1 MESKTLTLTF
11 RRESLERIRIYTC
24 IYYSAELG
32 MNKTL
37 LAYLLIVGISGTAGA
52 GTGIILKRTIGPVD
66 EKYPPGFSPE
76 EYRDEKLAD
85 NLAAY
90 KSSHSISGFT
100 DAELVNIGLELYKEH
115 DNSYWVGSGNADA
128 GVTVQS
134 VRNGE
139 IKRTIDGVTTYFE
152 EQISNGM
159 VGVAKRSTQLVP
171 GDEVKLYSGSPNN
184 AEVASYASD
193 PSIFNKEGYKGYLGK
208 TPDEMFIYVISN
220 KTTKSSSRKNENGD
234 IVINLELDTTI
245 STFYYKTQMKSISEL
260 DNLPQ
265 FSKVNHTY
273 TFANDMTLK
282 RLDVDEVYKAAKFGM
297 APETRNTLTYHY
309 YADGIRDIP
318 DLNTPFDYKVE
329 E

>member
-1 MESKTLTLTF
+1 
-11 RRESLERIRIYTC
+11 
-24 IYYSAELG
+24 

-52 GTGIILKRTIGPVD
+52 GTGVILKRTIGPVD
-66 EKYPPGFSPE
+66 EKYPPGFSPD
-76 EYRDEKLAD
+76 EYRDEKLAE
-85 NLAAY
+85 NLDTY
-90 KSSHSISGFT
+90 KNSSQSISDVIKNFT

-128 GVTVQS
+128 GITVQT

-139 IKRTIDGVTTYFE
+139 IKRTVDGVTTYFE

-159 VGVAKRSTQLVP
+159 VGVAKRSIQLVP
-171 GDEVKLYSGSPNN
+171 GDEVKLYSGSPSN
-184 AEVASYASD
+184 AEVASYTSD

-234 IVINLELDTTI
+234 IVINLELDTNI
-245 STFYYKTQMKSISEL
+245 STFYYKTQMKSISDL
-260 DNLPQ
+260 DNLPK

-273 TFANDMTLK
+273 TFSNEMVLK
-282 RLDVDEVYKAAKFGM
+282 RLDVDEVYNAAKFAM
-297 APETRNTLTYHY
+297 NTETHNTITYHY
-309 YADGIRDIP
+309 FADGIRDIP
-318 DLNTPFDYKVE
+318 DLNTPFNYNVE

>member
-1 MESKTLTLTF
+1 
-11 RRESLERIRIYTC
+11 
-24 IYYSAELG
+24 

-52 GTGIILKRTIGPVD
+52 GTGVILKRTIGPVD
-66 EKYPPGFSPE
+66 EKYPPGFSPD
-76 EYRDEKLAD
+76 EYRDEKLVD
-85 NLAAY
+85 NLATY
-90 KSSHSISGFT
+90 KSSHSINGFT
-100 DAELVNIGLELYKEH
+100 DAELVNIGLELYKEY

-128 GVTVQS
+128 GITVQS

-184 AEVASYASD
+184 AEVASYTSS

-208 TPDEMFIYVISN
+208 TPDEMFIYIISN

-234 IVINLELDTTI
+234 IVINLELDTNI

-273 TFANDMTLK
+273 TFSNEMVLK

-297 APETRNTLTYHY
+297 SPETRNTLTYQY
-309 YADGIRDIP
+309 YAGGIRDIP
-318 DLNTPFDYKVE
+318 DLNTPFNYKVE